1 MKKIQ
6 YLTIPLFLA
15 FTLLVGQ
22 DISSV
27 AWFCESSQINS
38 EFIDAYREQLKVS
51 ENYEELRKAPMKDDR
66 LLVKV
71 DISGDTIKLAGLWAL
86 DYNGEKKRLGESFYN
101 QLEPSLTDKLVKREY
116 EWREWDYQDKMLLQ
130 FYGDVINVLQR
141 KNYKATRDKFWWTFR
156 EFDLSSSGRNILR
169 PKYFPFAIFT
179 DRGMNEIGFGGSL
192 SNTLSFGIINEIGK
206 YYLVIPWNSTLGII
220 NNNMRPLDGVY
231 GTGISFDTH
240 KIGGGIQYQNPE
252 INLESLELH
261 EGGNTIVYSKWSTY
275 IYYSGSFGTPGK
287 SKNISNFNTP
297 GSKTRKLIDAGT
309 FRIKAGITYQELNIG
324 TRIDS
329 TYIEESSSSL
339 LESLRGYIRGEFVTD
354 DNKHNIYIQVNPGS
368 AQNSIHFGLSTA
380 MLGVE
385 WIRLGFDSSYHTSY
399 DFNNGNYSYEWN
411 PGWQLRPFVTLNF

>member
-86 DYNGEKKRLGESFYN
+86 DYNGAKKRLGETFYN
-101 QLEPSLTDKLVKREY
+101 QLDLSLTDKLVKREY

-179 DRGMNEIGFGGSL
+179 DRGINEIGFGGSL

-220 NNNMRPLDGVY
+220 NNSMRPLDGVY

-252 INLESLELH
+252 INLESLELY

-275 IYYSGSFGTPGK
+275 IYYSGSLALQENQRIFL
-287 SKNISNFNTP
+287 ILILLAQ
-297 GSKTRKLIDAGT
+297 KL
-309 FRIKAGITYQELNIG
+309 EN
-324 TRIDS
+324 
-329 TYIEESSSSL
+329 
-339 LESLRGYIRGEFVTD
+339 
-354 DNKHNIYIQVNPGS
+354 
-368 AQNSIHFGLSTA
+368 
-380 MLGVE
+380 
-385 WIRLGFDSSYHTSY
+385 
-399 DFNNGNYSYEWN
+399 
-411 PGWQLRPFVTLNF
+411 